1 MELEWDEPKDA
12 ENRRKHGVSL
22 AAAARLDWKRG
33 LPGRDERR
41 AYGEER
47 RWIIAPL
54 EGRLHVCVYTLRA
67 RRLRIISLRK
77 ANPRERRKHAAFIAP
92 TRG

>member
-1 MELEWDEPKDA
+1 MDLEWEAKDA

-22 AAAARLDWKRG
+22 ADAARLDWKRG

-41 AYGEER
+41 DYGEER

-54 EGRLHVCVYTLRA
+54 DGRLHVCVYTLRA
-67 RRLRIISLRK
+67 DRTRIISLK
-77 ANPRERRKHAAFIAP
+77 ANPRERRKYAAFIAP